1 MNFKIGP
8 DIIGDLY
15 KTYIVA
21 EISSNHKNNI
31 NKIKELISESKEIG
45 VNAVKIQTYC
55 ADSITINSNKKDF
68 LIPNYSKWSKYKN
81 LYNLYEKASLPY
93 EWYDEIFE
101 HAKNQKITIFSSP
114 FSLNDLEFLKKFNLP
129 AYKIASAEI
138 NYLELIDEVAKKKKP
153 IILSTGMAE
162 LKDINL
168 ALETIKKKGNKKIIL
183 LLCNSDYPTKYE
195 NFNLN
200 GLKFL
205 KDKFKVLI
213 GISDHSLGNVI
224 PISAVSLGA
233 KFIEKHIKLTGDNTS
248 PDHFF
253 SMNTR
258 EFGEMIKD
266 IRNIEKSFS
275 RKSLNFKNKN
285 FRSRRSIYVLK
296 DIKKNETFSRD
307 NLGIKRPA
315 FSLNPNKLNL
325 LLGKK
330 SNKNLKKGDRVKIEY
345 IKKINSQ

>member
-8 DIIGDLY
+8 DRIGNFH

-31 NKIKELISESKEIG
+31 NKMKELISESKEIG

-55 ADSITINSNKKDF
+55 AESITINSNKKDF
-68 LIPNYSKWSKYKN
+68 LIPRDSKWSKYKN

-93 EWYDEIFE
+93 EWYDEIFK
-101 HAKNQKITIFSSP
+101 HAKKEKITIFSSP

-129 AYKIASAEI
+129 AYKVASAEI
-138 NYLELIDEVAKKKKP
+138 NYLDLIIEIAKKKKP

-162 LKDINL
+162 INDIDVALKAI
-168 ALETIKKKGNKKIIL
+168 IKTGNKKIIL

-205 KDKFKVLI
+205 RDKFNVLI
-213 GISDHSLGNVI
+213 GISDHSMGSII

-233 KFIEKHIKLTGDNTS
+233 KLIEKHIKLIGDNTS

-253 SMNTR
+253 SMNTK
-258 EFGEMIKD
+258 EFGEMVKD
-266 IRNIEKSFS
+266 IRNIEKSLS
-275 RKSLNFKNKN
+275 KKSFNFKNQN
-285 FRSRRSIYVLK
+285 FRSKRSIYVLK
-296 DIKKNETFSRD
+296 DIKKNETFTRD

-315 FSLNPNKLNL
+315 LSLNPNKLGL

-330 SNKNLKKGDRVKIEY
+330 SNKNLSKGDRVKIKY
-345 IKKINSQ
+345 IKN